1 MYTIH
6 GWYGSVTLGSPWI
19 HLASILQLSYIDYH
33 PQANSMDGDRA
44 ITKQSHTEY
53 SGSRRCLLH
62 RRCPVRCKGEVFM
75 SIIFKCNFHSNHF
88 GLLCILLHL
97 QTYVQTTSS
106 WIGRLFMQKKWLQQ
120 HPFLPKKSWAN
131 WTRIAYQLDP
141 YSLHSGPR
149 PQHVVRHH
157 FTMIDRPPDRSELME
172 IWGGDQVML
181 RRCLSASFHYHP
193 KEIWHRY

>member
-19 HLASILQLSYIDYH
+19 DLASILQLSYVDYH

-181 RRCLSASFHYHP
+181 RRCLSASFHYPP
-193 KEIWHRY
+193 KRNLT